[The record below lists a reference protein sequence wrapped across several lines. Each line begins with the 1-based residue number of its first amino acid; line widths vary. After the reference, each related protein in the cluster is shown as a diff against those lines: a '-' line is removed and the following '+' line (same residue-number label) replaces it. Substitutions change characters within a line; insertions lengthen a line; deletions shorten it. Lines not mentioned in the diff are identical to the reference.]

1 MTSRGTTLS
10 RARTTSPVKLAAV
23 VLSVLL
29 AATGCGSGDDGAG
42 DEGTAEAGET
52 TPQRGGSMRVLE
64 DAGFAGAWPTGLDP
78 ATNTNGSAT
87 SNQMQAIFGGLFL
100 LRSDDDGSNAEVVG
114 NQAESGTLS
123 EDGRTLTITLHE
135 GIEFSDGTPM
145 DAEAVIWNFERAS
158 ASPCTCAPRWVLR
171 EEEPFTSPDPLT
183 VEVHLDQPNAAIL
196 NGFPATNVNWIASP
210 TAFDEL
216 GADRFMIEPVGA
228 GPFTVVSNQ
237 PSTELQLA
245 RNPDYFVEGQPYLDE
260 LTFTTIGG
268 DQPAYQALL
277 AGQADVYEGMTS
289 PAIIDQAAAN
299 PQLQTTMQPGTS
311 PYLVQMNT
319 RIAPFDDQRARE
331 AIYLATDW
339 EAINEGLFGGEPTIV
354 QGFTTPVDLFYQPT
368 TPGYRTY
375 DLEAAEE
382 LVAELGGLTVQLD
395 TPAIQTAT
403 QITTALQTQ
412 WEEAGIDVELVTFPG
427 SSLIQRLTS
436 GEWQSVIGTAGAWDP
451 AVGTGVAF
459 RFESTSPYT
468 GVEDPQL
475 DDLLD
480 QAVATTDYD
489 ERDELYQE
497 IAQYISD
504 NAYGTFG
511 FAFAPTNVS
520 VDGVHGPGLT
530 TKIPSLSVN
539 TVVPWHEVWMEQ
551 D

>member
-1 MTSRGTTLS
+1 MT
-10 RARTTSPVKLAAV
+10 AVLA
-23 VLSVLL
+23 VLL
-29 AATGCGSGDDGAG
+29 AATGCSSGNGGAV
-42 DEGTAEAGET
+42 EGTAVAGDA
-52 TPQRGGSMRVLE
+52 TPQRGGSLQVLE

-100 LRSDDDGSNAEVVG
+100 MRADDDGSNAAVVG
-114 NQAESGTLS
+114 NQAESGVLS
-123 EDGRTLTITLHE
+123 EDGRTLTITLRE

-145 DAEAVIWNFERAS
+145 DAAAVIWNFERAS
-158 ASPCTCAPRWVLR
+158 SATCTCAPRWDLR
-171 EEEPFTSPDPLT
+171 DDEPFTSPDPLT
-183 VEVHLDQPNAAIL
+183 VEVHLDQPNAALL

-210 TAFDEL
+210 SAFEEL
-216 GADRFMIEPVGA
+216 GPDRFMIEPVGA

-237 PSTELQLA
+237 PSTELELV
-245 RNPDYFVEGQPYLDE
+245 RNPNYFEEGRPYLDE
-260 LTFTTIGG
+260 LTFTSIGG
-268 DQPAYQALL
+268 DQPALQALL
-277 AGQADVYEGMTS
+277 AGQAHVYEGMTS
-289 PAIIDQAAAN
+289 PAIIEQAAAN
-299 PQLQTTMQPGTS
+299 PQLQTVVQPGTS

-354 QGFTTPVDLFYQPT
+354 QGFTTPVDLFYEPT

-375 DLEAAEE
+375 DLEAAKE
-382 LVAELGGLTVQLD
+382 LVSELGGLTVQLD

-436 GEWQSVIGTAGAWDP
+436 KEWQAVIGTAGAWDP

-459 RFESTSPYT
+459 RFESTSPYS

-480 QAVATTDYD
+480 QAVATTELD
-489 ERDELYQE
+489 ERDQLYQE
-497 IAQYISD
+497 IARYLSD

-530 TKIPSLSVN
+530 TQIPSLSIN
-539 TVVPWHEVWMEQ
+539 TVVPWDEVWLEQ
-551 D
+551 DR